1 MNVIKKPKKW
11 YVKLFTLGDKFSS
24 QTFSDNTKK
33 FSLNAIGLFVV
44 VTFTFYV
51 ESVGDDYENR
61 KKYVD
66 VAKGILEELYMT
78 SEYTDNY
85 IERID
90 LLSAMYRKQYDRWEI
105 DNDSIFIDYQEDEK
119 EPDGKYYF
127 APMAIYGHRDPYTP
141 PRVKYDTF
149 SKGNQDFFLIN
160 PEISNLIYTLYEG
173 TGLKHLIEDTGKVE
187 MKYID
192 KFFDRVDNKWS
203 ADLPWMDIDHNEF
216 WIQNRK
222 YIQNDKYI
230 KFNLNRRLD
239 LWEYN
244 VKEELSYQNEIIKE
258 DIKAL
263 DSIIQVMDNEKHF
276 LYWKID

>member
-127 APMAIYGHRDPYTP
+127 ALMAIYGHRDPYTP

-203 ADLPWMDIDHNEF
+203 ADLPWIDIDHNEF

>member
-90 LLSAMYRKQYDRWEI
+90 LVSAMYRKQYDRWEI

-127 APMAIYGHRDPYTP
+127 APMAIYGHRDPYAP

-203 ADLPWMDIDHNEF
+203 ADLPWIDIDHNEF

>member
-203 ADLPWMDIDHNEF
+203 ADLPWIDIDHNEF

>member
-66 VAKGILEELYMT
+66 VAKGILEELYLT

-90 LLSAMYRKQYDRWEI
+90 LVSAMYRKQYDRWEI

-203 ADLPWMDIDHNEF
+203 ADLPWIDIDHNEF

>member
-90 LLSAMYRKQYDRWEI
+90 LVSAMYRKQYDRWEI

-203 ADLPWMDIDHNEF
+203 ADLPWIDIDHNEF

-263 DSIIQVMDNEKHF
+263 DSIIQVMDNEKYF

>member
-90 LLSAMYRKQYDRWEI
+90 LVSAMYRKQYDRWEI

>member
-90 LLSAMYRKQYDRWEI
+90 LVSAMYRKQYDRWEI

-203 ADLPWMDIDHNEF
+203 ADLPWIDIDHNEF

-244 VKEELSYQNEIIKE
+244 IKEELSYQNEIIKE

>member
-90 LLSAMYRKQYDRWEI
+90 LVSAMYRKQYDRWEI

-203 ADLPWMDIDHNEF
+203 ADLPWIDIDHNEF